1 MFPANKLEE
10 TLAAAKAGSIPAED
24 ILKAL
29 AAADLW
35 MPLPEAP
42 GGDQGTRLPI
52 VSIDGRPHVAVY
64 TSAEQ
69 LKLTAGDVAHAVMG
83 ARELINSLPQ
93 ELGLALNPG
102 GEVGLPIHAAGVQA
116 VRDGGR
122 KTVHAGESIR
132 LGEPA
137 EEPLA
142 LLTSLR
148 RAFGAVP
155 TVSSARRALM
165 QVGEQHPGL
174 LIGVTVRDAA
184 EAEESRGAV
193 LAAVSRAVSEEPVP
207 FTVDTVFLGN
217 PNDQTSVWMTD
228 NVEPFYVA

>member
-10 TLAAAKAGSIPAED
+10 TLAAAKAGSTPAGD

-29 AAADLW
+29 ATADLW

-52 VSIDGRPHVAVY
+52 VVIDGQPHVAVY

-69 LKLTAGDVAHAVMG
+69 LKLNAGDVAHAVMG
-83 ARELINSLPQ
+83 ARELIGSLPQ

-102 GEVGLPIHAAGVQA
+102 GEVGLPIHAVGVQA

-122 KTVHAGESIR
+122 KTVRAGESIR

-137 EEPLA
+137 EEPGA
-142 LLTSLR
+142 LLASLR

-155 TVSSARRALM
+155 AVSSARRALV
-165 QVGEQHPGL
+165 QVGNQHPGL
-174 LIGVTVRDAA
+174 LIGVTVSGAA
-184 EAEESRGAV
+184 GESRDAV
-193 LAAVSRAVSEEPVP
+193 LAAVSQAVSEEPVP

-217 PNDQTSVWMTD
+217 PNDQTSVWMTA

>member
-10 TLAAAKAGSIPAED
+10 TLAAAKAGSIPAGD

-29 AAADLW
+29 ATAELW

-52 VSIDGRPHVAVY
+52 VAIDGQPHVAVY
-64 TSAEQ
+64 TSAHQ
-69 LKLTAGDVAHAVMG
+69 LKQSAGDVAHAVMG

-137 EEPLA
+137 EEPVA
-142 LLTSLR
+142 LLASLR

-155 TVSSARRALM
+155 AVSSARRALV
-165 QVGEQHPGL
+165 QVGNQHPGL
-174 LIGVTVRDAA
+174 LIGVAVRGGA
-184 EAEESRGAV
+184 AEESRDAV

-207 FTVDTVFLGN
+207 FAVDTVFLGN

-228 NVEPFYVA
+228 NVEPFYTA

>member
-1 MFPANKLEE
+1 MFPANRLEE

-29 AAADLW
+29 ATAELW
-35 MPLPEAP
+35 MPLPETP
-42 GGDQGTRLPI
+42 GGDQGQGTRLPI
-52 VSIDGRPHVAVY
+52 VSIDGQPHVAVY
-64 TSAEQ
+64 TSVEQ
-69 LKLTAGDVAHAVMG
+69 LKQNAGDVAHAVMG

-102 GEVGLPIHAAGVQA
+102 GDVGLPIHAAGVQT
-116 VRDGGR
+116 VRGNR
-122 KTVHAGESIR
+122 RTVQPGESIR

-137 EEPLA
+137 EEPEA
-142 LLTSLR
+142 LLAALR

-155 TVSSARRALM
+155 AVSSARRALV
-165 QVGEQHPGL
+165 QVGNQHPGL
-174 LIGVTVRDAA
+174 LIGVTVHGAA
-184 EAEESRGAV
+184 GESRDAV
-193 LAAVSRAVSEEPVP
+193 LAAVSQAVSEEPVP

-217 PNDQTSVWMTD
+217 AKDRTSVWMTD

>member
-29 AAADLW
+29 ATADLW

-42 GGDQGTRLPI
+42 GGDRGTRLPVI
-52 VSIDGRPHVAVY
+52 AIDGQPHVAVY
-64 TSAEQ
+64 TSAQQ
-69 LKLTAGDVAHAVMG
+69 LKQSAGDVAHAVMG
-83 ARELINSLPQ
+83 ARELIGTLPQ

-102 GEVGLPIHAAGVQA
+102 GEVGLPIHAAGVQT

-122 KTVHAGESIR
+122 KTVHAGETIR

-137 EEPLA
+137 EEPVA
-142 LLTSLR
+142 LLAALR

-155 TVSSARRALM
+155 TVSSARRALV
-165 QVGEQHPGL
+165 QVGNQHPGL
-174 LIGVTVRDAA
+174 LIGVAVSGAA
-184 EAEESRGAV
+184 EEARDAV
-193 LAAVSRAVSEEPVP
+193 LAAVSQAVSEEPVP

-217 PNDQTSVWMTD
+217 PNDRTSVWMTD